1 MSKTN
6 KKSLFGRISK
16 SCHCKE
22 NYPDLW
28 RDIFFFL
35 TAAEWIFLCEYH
47 DSGAEQRAETAGDY
61 YCQH

>member
-6 KKSLFGRISK
+6 KKSLF
-16 SCHCKE
+16 CKE

-35 TAAEWIFLCEYH
+35 AAAEWIFLCEYH

-61 YCQH
+61 HCQH